1 MTFICNKGFKTLSQF
16 FFRHSLHH
24 RHEILNVLVRLNIG
38 NLISKG
44 VNVFKLV
51 SVPHVVLHPD
61 GQVLVWLNFVTA
73 IEATPGKVPLL
84 LLVVALHM
92 VVEDVKV

>member
-1 MTFICNKGFKTLSQF
+1 MCNKGFKTLSQF

-44 VNVFKLV
+44 VNIFKLV

-61 GQVLVWLNFVTA
+61 GQVLVWLDFVIA
-73 IEATPGKVPLL
+73 VEATPGLVPLL